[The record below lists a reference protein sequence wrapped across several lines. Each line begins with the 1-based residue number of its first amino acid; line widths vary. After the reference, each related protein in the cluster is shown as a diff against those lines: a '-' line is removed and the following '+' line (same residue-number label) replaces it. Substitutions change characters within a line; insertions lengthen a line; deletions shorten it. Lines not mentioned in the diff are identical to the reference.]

1 MYHDK
6 INTEAFNMEVLFLAI
21 IFLFIILA
29 MAKGRQ
35 LYEAVFFS
43 LILIIIFYRFSI
55 FDAATYV
62 LTASTSWSTLS
73 ILLAFYFIAFLQRIL
88 ESRRQLELAQKDLD
102 GIFHN
107 RRINTAGASIFIGF
121 LPAAAAMGL
130 CSQIVKDATD
140 GYLTKKEQAFVTSW
154 IRHIPES
161 IVPTY
166 SGILLI
172 LGISGIETASYVVGM
187 LIPVIFLMLIGYFA
201 GLNKIPKDPG
211 TFESNN
217 KFADFIN
224 LLKHLWSLILIVSL
238 IFIFKMDV
246 CWSVLIAI
254 IGCIF
259 VYRFS
264 WNEIKPFFKS
274 AFEARLILITY
285 SVLVLKE
292 FIAHTGALEV
302 LPKMIQKLPL
312 PAYLIF
318 AILFFVITA
327 ISGSTSA
334 IAIGAPLAFAALPA
348 NTAFVVYLMCM
359 IHAASQMGLTH
370 TCVMVAA
377 EYYGITFGELIRKT
391 IPYSLLFC
399 VIATIY
405 YNLWIMFI

>member
-1 MYHDK
+1 
-6 INTEAFNMEVLFLAI
+6 MEVLFLTLV
-21 IFLFIILA
+21 FLFIIFM

-35 LYEAVFFS
+35 LYEAVFYA
-43 LILIIIFYRFSI
+43 LILITFLYRFSI
-55 FDAATYV
+55 SDVLKYVITAT
-62 LTASTSWSTLS
+62 TNWSTIS

-88 ESRRQLELAQKDLD
+88 ESRRQLELAQKNLD

-140 GYLTKKEQAFVTSW
+140 GYLQKEEQAFVTSW

-161 IVPTY
+161 IIPTY

-172 LGISGIETASYVVGM
+172 LGISKLETSSYIAGM

-211 TFESNN
+211 TPKSKN
-217 KFADFIN
+217 KFQDIIN
-224 LLKHLWSLILIVSL
+224 LLKHLWSLLLIVLL
-238 IFIFKMDV
+238 IFAFQMEV

-259 VYRFS
+259 VYRIK
-264 WNEIKPFFKS
+264 WTEMKPFFKA
-274 AFEARLILITY
+274 AFEARLLLITY
-285 SVLVLKE
+285 AVLVLKE

-302 LPKMIQKLPL
+302 LPEIIQKLPL

-318 AILFFVITA
+318 AILFFLITA

-334 IAIGAPLAFAALPA
+334 IAIGAPLAFAALPV
-348 NTAFVVYLMCM
+348 NTPLVVYLMCVT
-359 IHAASQMGLTH
+359 HAASQMGLTH

-399 VIATIY
+399 VLATIY
-405 YNLWIMFI
+405 YNLWMMSI

>member
-1 MYHDK
+1 
-6 INTEAFNMEVLFLAI
+6 MEVLFLAI
-21 IFLFIILA
+21 VFLFIILA
-29 MAKGRQ
+29 ISKGRQ
-35 LYEAVFFS
+35 LYEAAFFS
-43 LILIIIFYRFSI
+43 LILITIFYKFSI
-55 FDAATYV
+55 FDAAKYV

-88 ESRRQLELAQKDLD
+88 DARKQLELAQKDLD

-121 LPAAAAMGL
+121 LPAAAAMSL
-130 CSQIVKDATD
+130 CSQIVKDASD
-140 GYLTKKEQAFVTSW
+140 GYLERREQAFVTSW

-172 LGISGIETASYVVGM
+172 LGIAGIETSSYVAGM
-187 LIPVIFLMLIGYFA
+187 LIPVVFLMLIGYFA

-211 TFESNN
+211 TPESEN
-217 KFADFIN
+217 KFQDFVN
-224 LLKHLWSLILIVSL
+224 LLKHLWSLILIVLL

-259 VYRFS
+259 VYKVKWS
-264 WNEIKPFFKS
+264 EMKPFFKS
-274 AFEARLILITY
+274 AFEARLLLITY

-302 LPKMIQKLPL
+302 LPQMIQKLPL
-312 PAYLIF
+312 PAYLVF
-318 AILFFVITA
+318 AILFFLITF

-334 IAIGAPLAFAALPA
+334 IAIGAPLAFAALPVS
-348 NTAFVVYLMCM
+348 TPLVVYLMCM
-359 IHAASQMGLTH
+359 THAASQMGLTH

-391 IPYSLLFC
+391 IPYSLIFC
-399 VIATIY
+399 VLATIY
-405 YNLWIMFI
+405 YNVWMMFM

>member
-1 MYHDK
+1 
-6 INTEAFNMEVLFLAI
+6 MEVLFLAI

-55 FDAATYV
+55 FDAANYV

-211 TFESNN
+211 TCESNN
-217 KFADFIN
+217 KFADFTN
-224 LLKHLWSLILIVSL
+224 LLKHLWSLILIVAL

-264 WNEIKPFFKS
+264 WNEMKPFFKS

-302 LPKMIQKLPL
+302 LPEMIQKLPL

-318 AILFFVITA
+318 AILFFIITA

-334 IAIGAPLAFAALPA
+334 IAIGAPLAFAALPV
-348 NTAFVVYLMCM
+348 NTALVVYLMCM
-359 IHAASQMGLTH
+359 THAASQMGLTH

-399 VIATIY
+399 IIATIY
-405 YNLWIMFI
+405 YNLWMMFI